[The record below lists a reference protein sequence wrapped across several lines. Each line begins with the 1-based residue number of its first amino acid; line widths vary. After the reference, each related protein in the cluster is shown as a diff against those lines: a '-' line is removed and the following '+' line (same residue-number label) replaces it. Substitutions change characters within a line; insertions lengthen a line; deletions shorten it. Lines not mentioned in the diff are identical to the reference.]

1 MLLLVEK
8 AERGYGAAWFATS
21 QRVRSECPIWPFVL
35 SQESLARDSLEEDFM
50 ETDNGTEADETV
62 VGGPSSKE
70 QAQPAE
76 NQVDLTKNEHFRRYQ
91 SEMDRRQAAL
101 LRELQDTKQ
110 RMTHMQSEYERAQM
124 TQVEALDPQEQVQ
137 FYRQREAAIR
147 QEQEAQINQ
156 QKYTQMAYQA
166 LEKAG
171 IDPRD
176 PRLAYAWSVGPN
188 PDGVTS
194 INAAIAQI
202 AITEKRQLEEEVRRR
217 APQAA
222 QAAANRAL
230 VDAGVV
236 TTSNG
241 GGSAVVPSTEQ
252 ERQLNEF
259 RARFTRLRGQ
269 GHDTPEVQRLRSD
282 MATKGFTFG
291 DLA

>member
-1 MLLLVEK
+1 
-8 AERGYGAAWFATS
+8 
-21 QRVRSECPIWPFVL
+21 
-35 SQESLARDSLEEDFM
+35 M
-50 ETDNGTEADETV
+50 ETDNGTEADEAV
-62 VGGPSSKE
+62 VGGPSSGE
-70 QAQPAE
+70 QAQSA

-101 LRELQDTKQ
+101 LRELQEAKQ
-110 RMTHMQSEYERAQM
+110 RMTQMQSEYERAQM

-137 FYRQREAAIR
+137 FYKQREAAIR
-147 QEQEAQINQ
+147 QEQEAQANQ
-156 QKYTQMAYQA
+156 QKYTQMAYTA

-188 PDGVTS
+188 PDGVTA

-202 AITEKRQLEEEVRRR
+202 AITEKRRLEEEVRKRV
-217 APQAA
+217 PQAA

-259 RARFTRLRGQ
+259 RIRFTRLRGQ

-282 MATKGFTFG
+282 MAMKGFTFG